1 MRTLSIQPPDV
12 PTIKLLIGIKPKP
25 HSDPHPVPIRNPVQ
39 VPQPLTVAEVVVA
52 AVVEPSP
59 PQTRAEL
66 LAAIADPKREFGL
79 LTTAPSVLLAPAFR
93 ALDNFCRAKSMPL
106 PAIWP
111 AHERDQPLPQGCFII
126 KVSHP
131 LYEST

>member
-1 MRTLSIQPPDV
+1 MPATSVLATS
-12 PTIKLLIGIKPKP
+12 
-25 HSDPHPVPIRNPVQ
+25 
-39 VPQPLTVAEVVVA
+39 VPQPLAVAEVVVA

-66 LAAIADPKREFGL
+66 VAAIADPKREFGL

-93 ALDNFCRAKSMPL
+93 ALDNFCQAKSMPL

-131 LYEST
+131 TL